1 MQDEN
6 CADLPER
13 RNTHDR
19 LLDQVREIMDG
30 CEAGAFQPA
39 EPIPETLKEWLLEAM
54 GIDVKLFAA
63 INDAGL
69 RRWGLSRA

>member
-1 MQDEN
+1 MTCQSSYPLNSEK
-6 CADLPER
+6 PR
-13 RNTHDR
+13 PP
-19 LLDQVREIMDG
+19 G
-30 CEAGAFQPA
+30 KAGAFQPA